1 MDYTLET
8 SQQKE
13 KLLKTIYTLQLKSI
27 TTLQT
32 ASPLLN
38 SQCGMGMVTQHQV
51 SQLADKAK
59 SLCGDLDNIKNLL
72 HYCQDDLVRRI
83 PNPTGSRYGG
93 VCGIHCS
100 LDGSI
105 YMTAE
110 SAPWV
115 HVLSSTGQ
123 TLRSLPCQQM
133 GKESGTF
140 LPEDVT
146 VTRTGMVAV
155 ADMMN
160 GAIWVFNPHTS
171 LSKGEWLKIRKVGS
185 PRGIGVDSMGKI
197 LVADYAQGQVHSFAL
212 DHAFRTLNIH
222 SVPNLQGPRY
232 VSPAPNGGFVVSEEC
247 GDVSVFTSSRKL
259 LCSLSSKYGHQF
271 GNPAGVC
278 VDVDGSILV
287 ADEQR
292 RTVHLFP
299 EHGSPI
305 CLVSAGL
312 RRPAGLAC
320 SSFGHLFV
328 ADAGENCVKV
338 FKYCVRPPHSHANP
352 RAPCSDP
359 SLTPRRGLGLVPLQP
374 C

>member
-27 TTLQT
+27 STLQT
-32 ASPLLN
+32 ASPLLRG
-38 SQCGMGMVTQHQV
+38 QRGMGMVTQQQV
-51 SQLADKAK
+51 HELAGKAK
-59 SLCGDLDNIKNLL
+59 NLCGDLDNIKNLL
-72 HYCQDDLVRRI
+72 HYCQDDLVQQI
-83 PNPTGSRYGG
+83 PNPTGNRYGG
-93 VCGIHCS
+93 VSGIHCS

-105 YMTAE
+105 YVTAE

-115 HVLSSTGQ
+115 HVLNSRGQ
-123 TLRSLPCQQM
+123 TLQSLPCQQTR
-133 GKESGTF
+133 KESSTF

-146 VTRTGMVAV
+146 LTRRGMVAV

-160 GAIWVFNPHTS
+160 GAIWVFNPHTT
-171 LSKGEWLKIRKVGS
+171 LPRGEWIKIRKVGS
-185 PRGIGVDSMGKI
+185 PRGIGVDSTGKI

-212 DHAFRTLNIH
+212 DHAFRILNIH
-222 SVPNLQGPRY
+222 SVSDLQGPRY

-247 GDVSVFTSSRKL
+247 GDVKVFMSSHKL

-299 EHGSPI
+299 ENGAPI
-305 CLVSAGL
+305 CLVSTGL
-312 RRPAGLAC
+312 RRPTGVAC

-328 ADAGENCVKV
+328 ADTGENCVKV
-338 FKYCVRPPHSHANP
+338 FKYHVKAPYSPINP
-352 RAPCSDP
+352 A
-359 SLTPRRGLGLVPLQP
+359 
-374 C
+374 